1 MNFID
6 KAAENWASFS
16 EKAKP
21 TMSKIGARLQKV
33 WAVIRDVWKYI
44 YKMRKIFLAVPVAVL
59 AVILAIYNQANLP
72 AVVGFDLQNNGAFA
86 IQVIRE
92 LAVLAPLIVTGVC
105 LLLMF
110 ISKRLL
116 TPWMVSMVSLILP
129 IVILIL
135 NTFPY

>member
-6 KAAENWASFS
+6 KVAEKWSTFCK
-16 EKAKP
+16 KAKP
-21 TMSKIGARLQKV
+21 TMTKIGGWLQKA
-33 WAVIRDVWKYI
+33 WTLIRDVCKYM

-59 AVILAIYNQANLP
+59 AIILAIYNQANLP

-86 IQVIRE
+86 IQVVRE
-92 LAVLAPLIVTGVC
+92 LAVLAPLILTGLC

-116 TPWMVSMVSLILP
+116 TPWMVSLVSLILP
-129 IVILIL
+129 VVILIL
-135 NTFPY
+135 NTFPN

>member
-6 KAAENWASFS
+6 KVAAKWSDFCEKSKPAAEKTG
-16 EKAKP
+16 KALGSAWDL
-21 TMSKIGARLQKV
+21 T
-33 WAVIRDVWKYI
+33 RDVCKYV
-44 YKMRKIFLAVPVAVL
+44 YKMRKIFLAIPVVVL
-59 AVILAIYNQANLP
+59 AIILAIYNQSHLP

-86 IQVIRE
+86 IQVVRE
-92 LAVLAPLIVTGVC
+92 LAVLAPLILTGVC

-129 IVILIL
+129 VVILII
-135 NTFPY
+135 NTFPN